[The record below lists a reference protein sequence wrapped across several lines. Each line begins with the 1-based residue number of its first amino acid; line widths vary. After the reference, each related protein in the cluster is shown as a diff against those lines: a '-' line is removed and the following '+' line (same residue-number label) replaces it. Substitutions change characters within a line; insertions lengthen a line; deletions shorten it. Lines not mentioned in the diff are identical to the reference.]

1 MMKRLTCVACCIVA
15 ITGITS
21 FRPTIVAHGSYYI
34 VVDKSDYELY
44 IYDDAQWVATYPV
57 VFGNNDLGDKLMEG
71 DRRTPE
77 GTFRIVSKRV
87 HEKWHRFLLIDY
99 PTRESYEKFSYR
111 KEHGLIPSSAR
122 IGGSIGI
129 HGVWPHED
137 YAVDNYDNWT
147 QGCISMKNAHV
158 EELYNMIRVGTKIM
172 IRK

>member
-1 MMKRLTCVACCIVA
+1 MMKRLTNVACCIVVL
-15 ITGITS
+15 TVVTS
-21 FRPTIVAHGSYYI
+21 FRPTIVAHGSYNI

-44 IYDDAQWVATYPV
+44 VYDDAQWVATYPV

-99 PTRESYEKFSYR
+99 PTRESYQKFSYR